1 LAPLTDPKIKT
12 KRNEE
17 AILIKNENHAIG
29 RMVMNRHKGITRL
42 GVVQAMKKDSDGWAN
57 YNIHFFEDQAYEAS
71 QAHRSGL
78 LHEVY
83 HKEAY
88 RSDEVTFIDPEWL
101 NDVLKSYGEYQNE
114 R

>member
-1 LAPLTDPKIKT
+1 LAPLTDSKIKT

-17 AILIKNENHAIG
+17 VILIKRENHAIG

-57 YNIHFFEDQAYEAS
+57 YNIHFFEDQVYEAS
-71 QAHRSGL
+71 QAHRSSL
-78 LHEVY
+78 LDEVY
-83 HKEAY
+83 HKEVY

-101 NDVLKSYGEYQNE
+101 NDVLESYG
-114 R
+114 